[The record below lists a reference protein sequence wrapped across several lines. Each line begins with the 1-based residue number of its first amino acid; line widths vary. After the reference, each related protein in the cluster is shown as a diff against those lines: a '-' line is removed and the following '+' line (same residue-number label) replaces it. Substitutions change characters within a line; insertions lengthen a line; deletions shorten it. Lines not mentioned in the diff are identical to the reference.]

1 VVDNTCAAVATA
13 VYMPC
18 LSLSLFSLSLD
29 ERLCALVNW
38 CACEKIIRKG
48 AGQREGEWNLLSVDE
63 DDGAQPPAGTTAERA
78 LLRFFDFFF
87 FFFF

>member
-1 VVDNTCAAVATA
+1 
-13 VYMPC
+13 MP
-18 LSLSLFSLSLD
+18 
-29 ERLCALVNW
+29 AK
-38 CACEKIIRKG
+38 KIIRKG

-87 FFFF
+87 FLKKGRLLLLLLLFTSRGTEWPASSTSPNKRIDAVYK